1 MLQIRENV
9 KDFRT
14 GPSGP
19 MHDDT
24 SPIGPMQANASKN
37 LSSILINPCK
47 HRGLR
52 CEKNLWISIASLPW
66 ASRSGPC
73 ACSCPNVERADDV
86 LPPLTGK
93 RAMHGVLIQK
103 TDRQAQE
110 RARVRIGPVRIGCVE
125 RNNPRSAASQS
136 AFIRRG
142 WTSAADASS
151 SPCHGP
157 WHPLPMPCQRV
168 PMYAHAST
176 QRVQSK
182 RHRLARAFVRTLR
195 P

>member
-24 SPIGPMQANASKN
+24 STIGPMQAHASKN

-86 LPPLTGK
+86 GPPLTGN
-93 RAMHGVLIQK
+93 RAIRGVLIQK

-110 RARVRIGPVRIGCVE
+110 RARVRIGPVRIGCVQ
-125 RNNPRSAASQS
+125 RNNPRSMAKRVRPPRLDKRSRCKLQPMPWPMASP
-136 AFIRRG
+136 
-142 WTSAADASS
+142 ADAMPA
-151 SPCHGP
+151 SPDVC
-157 WHPLPMPCQRV
+157 PCIDTEGAEQK
-168 PMYAHAST
+168 A
-176 QRVQSK
+176 
-182 RHRLARAFVRTLR
+182 
-195 P
+195 